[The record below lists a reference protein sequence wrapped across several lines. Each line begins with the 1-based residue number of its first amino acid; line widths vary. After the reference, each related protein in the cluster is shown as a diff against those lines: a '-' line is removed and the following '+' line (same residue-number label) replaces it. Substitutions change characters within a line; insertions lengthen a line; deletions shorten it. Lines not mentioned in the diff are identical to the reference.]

1 MKLQLDRDEL
11 AQRFRRQAA
20 DLTIQIAS
28 LLQGGILSA
37 AAFSLIGIFQ
47 IQDDVA
53 IRTMLWLMSVVLGF
67 VMFFRL
73 CHRAL
78 LLMHPGA
85 DVLLMLPVLC
95 LIEITLFAILAAG
108 MPGNDVWRYWYFGGA
123 ILFTAAAGANALNYR
138 SLRAEHYAEDAQDV
152 YTTLRRNVRR
162 ECFEGVAAA
171 ALTATLGIWLFLMPV
186 NWPGAPV
193 VVGLHLL
200 LTLVSSAILIM
211 QDTREAAKFRA
222 L

>member
-1 MKLQLDRDEL
+1 LKLQLDREEL
-11 AQRFRRQAA
+11 AQRYRRQAA

-47 IQDDVA
+47 TPDDVA
-53 IRTMLWLMSVVLGF
+53 IRTMLWLISVVLGF

-108 MPGNDVWRYWYFGGA
+108 TLGPDGWRFWYFGGA
-123 ILFTAAAGANALNYR
+123 ALFATGAAANALNYR
-138 SLRAEHYAEDAQDV
+138 SLRAEHYAEDAQDIHA
-152 YTTLRRNVRR
+152 TLRANIRR
-162 ECFEGVAAA
+162 ECIEGIAAA
-171 ALTATLGIWLFLMPV
+171 ALTAALGVWLFMMGGD
-186 NWPGAPV
+186 WSGAWV
-193 VVGLHLL
+193 VVALHLL
-200 LTLVSSAILIM
+200 LTLVSGAMLIA
-211 QDTREAAKFRA
+211 QDSSEAAKFRA